1 MLDLNQARH
10 NGGRVGEHGERWF
23 QKVESRA
30 HMGLKAIDE
39 DFDFTVRAMGCP

>member
-1 MLDLNQARH
+1 MY
-10 NGGRVGEHGERWF
+10 NGVRVSEHGEMVLE
-23 QKVESRA
+23 VETRA